1 KLERGRGARIAVHP
15 THALCA
21 GEAAVVE
28 VEFEIDL
35 IAQVL
40 TTCGVRLRRT
50 RASCFD
56 CVRVRQQQERTGRQQ
71 TQRKQLAQTC
81 APSPDV
87 RDSLPHDQ
95 ATTVRRVNKIERETQ
110 SQDKRAGGARSNAK
124 AVFSFW

>member
-21 GEAAVVE
+21 GEAALVE

-56 CVRVRQQQERTGRQQ
+56 CARVRQQQERTGRQQ

-87 RDSLPHDQ
+87 RDSSPHDQ
-95 ATTVRRVNKIERETQ
+95 ASTGRRGKNREGDK
-110 SQDKRAGGARSNAK
+110 SQDKRAGGARSNEK
-124 AVFSFW
+124 AVFSF